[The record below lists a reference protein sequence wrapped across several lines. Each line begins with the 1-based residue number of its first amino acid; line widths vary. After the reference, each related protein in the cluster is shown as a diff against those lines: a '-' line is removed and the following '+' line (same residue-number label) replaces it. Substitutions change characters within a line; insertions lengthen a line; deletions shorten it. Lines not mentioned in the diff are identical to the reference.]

1 MLDPKKLLKERD
13 GYVEWIT
20 RFLDSHRAGTIDE
33 LRVCFDLNL
42 QHRRSIDGWIK
53 IALMKKVKSLELDFE
68 PCRSNHGRDSGN
80 YRFGCKFFSL
90 SGIRLLTGLCL
101 KHVDVR
107 GQILESFL
115 SNCPLLE
122 TLHVSHSKQ
131 LTHINVCGSSL
142 RLKHLHISFCK
153 CIKSIEVYAP
163 NLVSFAYRGLEC
175 VHIDLKYV
183 PQLCDVSY
191 AGQWKSRW
199 VFELRKSI
207 HRCLAT
213 SQLVNLLLRVPF
225 LPFVDISP
233 IQPDFPNL
241 RYLTLELPN
250 VRLSFRETV
259 EFAKLCHLMKHM
271 PLLHKFKLELEAVEP
286 HIPIEEKY
294 IKSIIKMGREV
305 RVTPLN
311 KKLMMLRE
319 VEIVGFVGAV
329 ADSIL
334 ICFLSL
340 VAPNL
345 NKIVINCCPPHWHR
359 GAPIDDRKMK
369 ELEEGKSLVC
379 DIMSAI
385 RPEGSKYVLL

>member
-1 MLDPKKLLKERD
+1 MSDPKNLLKERD
-13 GYVEWIT
+13 GYVESIT
-20 RFLDSHRAGTIDE
+20 RFLNLHRAGTIDE
-33 LRVCFDLNL
+33 LRVRFDLNL
-42 QHRRSIDGWIK
+42 KHRRPIDTWIK

-68 PCRSNHGRDSGN
+68 PCRSNHWRDSGS
-80 YRFGCKFFSL
+80 YLFGWKFFNS
-90 SGIRLLTGLCL
+90 SGIRFLISLCL
-101 KHVDVR
+101 KHVDVS

-163 NLVSFAYRGLEC
+163 NLVSFAYRGSEH

-191 AGQWKSRW
+191 AGRWKSRW

-207 HRCLAT
+207 HNCLEP
-213 SQLVNLLLRVPF
+213 SQLVNLLLHIPF
-225 LPFVDISP
+225 FPFVDISP

-250 VRLSFRETV
+250 VRLSIRETV

-271 PLLHKFKLELEAVEP
+271 PLLQKFKLELEAVEP

-294 IKSIIKMGREV
+294 IQSIIKMGREL
-305 RVTPLN
+305 RVTPGN

-334 ICFLSL
+334 VCYISL

-345 NKIVINCCPPHWHR
+345 DKIVINCCLPRWHR
-359 GAPIDDRKMK
+359 GALVDDRKMK
-369 ELEEGKSLVC
+369 ELEEGKRLVC
-379 DIMSAI
+379 DLLSAI
-385 RPEGSKYVLL
+385 RPEGSKYILL